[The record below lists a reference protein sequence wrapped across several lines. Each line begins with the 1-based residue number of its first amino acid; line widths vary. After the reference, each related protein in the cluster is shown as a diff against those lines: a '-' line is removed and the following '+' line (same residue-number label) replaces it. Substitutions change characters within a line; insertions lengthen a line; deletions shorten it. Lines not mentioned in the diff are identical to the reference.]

1 MKKKLIIIDLILSI
15 IVLFLCFIQI
25 NNYRILKKVYEI
37 GEKKIPKN
45 CYIVFE
51 YGPSDVTDKIELKK
65 VENSFILKEYRND
78 KLEEIIIGIENEKP
92 RCFIVKE
99 EGKLEETMYESTDP
113 FSRIY
118 IMINISPFY
127 TLGNVLKQNLYRPI
141 TEENGNYI
149 INIDSVKSYYS
160 KDMEIIVKR
169 EHQNG
174 DFTEIIKEYKT
185 DCIKEDDIKNEIN
198 YILNTYNKEH

>member
-1 MKKKLIIIDLILSI
+1 
-15 IVLFLCFIQI
+15 
-25 NNYRILKKVYEI
+25 
-37 GEKKIPKN
+37 
-45 CYIVFE
+45 
-51 YGPSDVTDKIELKK
+51 
-65 VENSFILKEYRND
+65 
-78 KLEEIIIGIENEKP
+78 
-92 RCFIVKE
+92 
-99 EGKLEETMYESTDP
+99 MYESTDP